1 MVDFEKKIG
10 AIPEHTGHAHLSP
23 SSASRWIGCP
33 GSAWINAET
42 TDPPEISQA
51 AIEGTNAHE
60 WAEYYLLKL
69 LKETEDLNC
78 DPVEPSCEVD
88 WELEGM
94 AQGYASYVHDK
105 IKELDKLGALPNKQ
119 LYTEQAVSLEPIVKG
134 CYGRADAMYLIETE
148 RAVIIS
154 IFDFK
159 TGRIPVEAKHNPQMK
174 LYAAGIMN
182 ALDGFSGVEQKR
194 IVINLHIYQ
203 PRYKA
208 SSWACTGD
216 QLAYWIRSEVVPTAQ
231 SINENNA
238 RKHGG
243 PWCKYCKGKNN
254 CPYFYTYK
262 LNSLVDQVEI
272 AEDITVDQL
281 GVLFEVLSE
290 MKANITEALEASEK
304 GLKEATAAGEN
315 TGYCL
320 EEKRGARF
328 IPSENQEM
336 VIRNCQEAGIPT
348 EEIVEPVKVKGIA
361 KLEKVCRSHGV
372 DFEDVVAGCIGRRKP
387 TQKLKKIEE
396 FREFDEFF

>member
-1 MVDFEKKIG
+1 MVDFKAKIG
-10 AIPEHTGHAHLSP
+10 AIPDHTGHAYLSP

-33 GSAWINAET
+33 GSVLINAEAK
-42 TDPPEISQA
+42 ESLENNQA

-69 LKETEDLNC
+69 LKETEGLNC
-78 DPVEPSCEVD
+78 DPVKPSVEID

-94 AQGYASYVHDK
+94 AEGYASYVQDK
-105 IKELDKLGALPNKQ
+105 IKELDKLQPLPNRQ

-134 CYGRADAMYLIETE
+134 CFGRADAVYLIETE

-159 TGRIPVEAKHNPQMK
+159 TGRLPVEAKHNPQMK
-174 LYAAGIMN
+174 LYAAGVMN
-182 ALDGFSGVEQKR
+182 ALDGFSGVDQKKV
-194 IVINLHIYQ
+194 VINLHIYQ

-216 QLAYWIRSEVVPTAQ
+216 QLACWIRSVVVPTAKA
-231 SINENNA
+231 INENNA

-254 CPYFYTYK
+254 CPFFYTYK
-262 LNSLVDQVEI
+262 LNTLVDQVET
-272 AEDITVDQL
+272 AEDITTDQL
-281 GVLFEVLSE
+281 GALFEVLSE
-290 MKANITEALEASEK
+290 MKANINEVLEASEK
-304 GLKEATAAGEN
+304 GLKEATAAGMN

-328 IPSENQEM
+328 IPAENQDA
-336 VIRNCQEAGIPT
+336 VLRNFQEAGIPT
-348 EEIVEPVKVKGIA
+348 EEVVEPVKVKGIA
-361 KLEKVCRSHGV
+361 KLEKACRSHGV
-372 DFEDVVAGCIGRRKP
+372 EFEDVVAGCVCRRKP

-396 FREFDEFF
+396 FRDFDELF